1 MAELRVV
8 SLLASA
14 TEIVCA
20 LGFRNALV
28 ARSHECDYPPE
39 VESLPTVTE
48 SKLDAGQPSRAVD
61 DAVKGIVEQGLS
73 VYRVDAERLRA
84 LRPDVIV
91 TQTQCEVCAVSP
103 RDLELALRD
112 WTGTSP
118 RVVSLE
124 PNRLEDV
131 WRDMLAVAA
140 ALDATPAGL
149 GLVARM
155 RRRMEGIARVTQGI
169 VHHPTVACVEWIDP
183 LMAAGNW
190 MPELVAMAGGRD
202 LFGRAG
208 EHSPWLGWDELR
220 RANPEVIVIQ
230 PCGYD
235 IPRARR
241 EMPVLTGAA
250 GWDGLRAV
258 GAGRVFLVDG
268 NRYFNRPGP
277 GLVESLEILVELL
290 HPGRMRFGHEG
301 RGWQRL

>member
-1 MAELRVV
+1 
-8 SLLASA
+8 
-14 TEIVCA
+14 
-20 LGFRNALV
+20 
-28 ARSHECDYPPE
+28 
-39 VESLPTVTE
+39 
-48 SKLDAGQPSRAVD
+48 
-61 DAVKGIVEQGLS
+61 
-73 VYRVDAERLRA
+73 
-84 LRPDVIV
+84 PDVIV

-103 RDLELALRD
+103 RDLEQALWD
-112 WTGTSP
+112 WTGARP

-124 PNRLEDV
+124 PNRLEDA
-131 WRDMLAVAA
+131 WRDILAVAA

-149 GLVARM
+149 GLVARL
-155 RRRMEGIARVTQGI
+155 RRRMEGIARETQGI

-220 RANPEVIVIQ
+220 QADPDVIVIQ

-241 EMPVLTGAA
+241 EMPALTGAA